1 MDAIFDAINQI
12 LDTYICTN
20 DSIEEHLGIFISEE
34 GITLEDEDDICTI
47 GLFYPLCSFIQVN
60 SSGKL
65 EIIRD
70 VANSFYH

>member
-1 MDAIFDAINQI
+1 MDAIFNTINQI
-12 LDTYICTN
+12 LETYVCTN

-34 GITLEDEDDICTI
+34 GITLENEDDICTI
-47 GLFYPLCSFIQVN
+47 GLFYPLCSFIQES

-70 VANSFYH
+70 VVNSF